1 MNVVEMW
8 SIQQKIRVERLIHQ
22 RFTRIEITLP
32 S

>member
-22 RFTRIEITLP
+22 FTRIEITLP